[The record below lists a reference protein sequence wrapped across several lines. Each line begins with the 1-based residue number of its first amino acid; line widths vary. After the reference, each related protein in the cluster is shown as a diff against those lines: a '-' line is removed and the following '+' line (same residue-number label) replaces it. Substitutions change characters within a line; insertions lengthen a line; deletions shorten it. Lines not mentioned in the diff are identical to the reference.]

1 MNAQQR
7 YFFDLTGFLHLES
20 VLTKDQLAKAR
31 AAAEKYIN
39 TPTDQLPVDMGLE
52 IDRRR
57 YTNSFAFHKDLET
70 LATLPA
76 MRKIIG
82 ELTYG
87 KPRLTMGTLMRVK
100 HDDNRDAHSLHSAG
114 DEQGRDKVW
123 LCYEDGKLRSN
134 NFAVFVYLTDVFPG
148 DGGVI
153 LVSGSHKSNCKR
165 DKDFFGTDSFDTSEE
180 LPPPIV
186 NITPKA
192 GDVLVMPEAL
202 THGALPWQ
210 PEDRER
216 WVVILRYGIKDT
228 PMNFKKSN
236 VSTNECPPYPEKWN
250 QTLSP
255 ETLELVR

>member
-1 MNAQQR
+1 M
-7 YFFDLTGFLHLES
+7 HIES
-20 VLTKDQLAKAR
+20 VLSSEQLER
-31 AAAEKYIN
+31 ALVAAEQYIN
-39 TPTDQLPVDMGLE
+39 TPEEKLPIDMGLE

-57 YTNSFAFHKDLET
+57 YTNSFAFHKDLEA

-76 MRKIIG
+76 MREIIG

-100 HDDNRDAHSLHSAG
+100 HDDNRDAHRLHGAG
-114 DEQGRDKVW
+114 DEQGRDKIW
-123 LCYEDGKLRSN
+123 LRYEDGKLRSN

-153 LVSGSHKSNCKR
+153 LVPGSHKSNCKR
-165 DKDFFGTDSFDTSEE
+165 EKDSFATDTFETAEE

-192 GDVLVMPEAL
+192 GDVLVMPEAM

-228 PMNFKKSN
+228 PNANESSASN
-236 VSTNECPPYPEKWN
+236 ERAPYPEKWN
-250 QTLSP
+250 ETLSP
-255 ETLELVR
+255 ETLALVR